1 MTETAPIESLPATEL
16 VACPG
21 CSIVEAGAVPR

>member
-1 MTETAPIESLPATEL
+1 MTETVPIESLPATEL

-21 CSIVEAGAVPR
+21 FSIREAGAVPR